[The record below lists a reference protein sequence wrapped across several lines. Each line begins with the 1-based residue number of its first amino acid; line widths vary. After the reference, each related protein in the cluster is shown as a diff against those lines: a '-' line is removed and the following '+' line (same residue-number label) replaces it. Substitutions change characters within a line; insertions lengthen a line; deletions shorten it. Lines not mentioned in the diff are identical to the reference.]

1 MSHATLDL
9 SALLRGRYGARSRA
23 PGRRARES
31 TGNAHPLIPL
41 KSPLDIEAIGR
52 AGRVIADLFEQL
64 PERIAPGVSTDELDR
79 FCDAFVRSHDR
90 AVPSFKGLYGFP
102 RSACISVNEE
112 VVHGIPSPGR
122 VLAEGDLVTVDV
134 GVELDGWFGDAARTY
149 PVGEVAESV
158 RQLIETT
165 REALNAGVAEAR
177 SGRRLGDVG
186 HAIQTVAEAAGLSV
200 VRDLVGHGIGRR
212 PHEEPSVPNYGE
224 PGRGLKLR
232 PGMVL
237 AIEPMLNLG
246 VPEVETLDDEW
257 TVVTAD
263 RLPSA
268 HFEQTVAI
276 TADGPQVL
284 TSLNGNRL

>member
-1 MSHATLDL
+1 MRR
-9 SALLRGRYGARSRA
+9 RGAPRDDRNRA
-23 PGRRARES
+23 
-31 TGNAHPLIPL
+31 PLIPL

-52 AGRVIADLFEQL
+52 AGRVIAALFEEL
-64 PERIAPGVSTDELDR
+64 PAQVEPGVTTDDLDR
-79 FCDAFVRSHDR
+79 FCDAFVRSHDG

-112 VVHGIPSPGR
+112 VVHGIPCTTRMLS
-122 VLAEGDLVTVDV
+122 AGDLVTVDV

-149 PVGEVAESV
+149 AVGDVPDAV
-158 RQLIETT
+158 RRLIETT
-165 REALNAGVAEAR
+165 REALNAGVAQAR
-177 SGRRLGDVG
+177 VDRCLGDVG
-186 HAIQTVAEAAGLSV
+186 HAIQSVAEAAGLSV
-200 VRDLVGHGIGRR
+200 VRELVGHGIGRR
-212 PHEEPSVPNYGE
+212 PHEDPNVPNYGS

-246 VPEVETLDDEW
+246 SPDVETLDDEW

-276 TADGPQVL
+276 TAEGPQVL
-284 TSLNGNRL
+284 TSLNGNLL

>member
-1 MSHATLDL
+1 M
-9 SALLRGRYGARSRA
+9 
-23 PGRRARES
+23 
-31 TGNAHPLIPL
+31 IPL

-52 AGRVIADLFEQL
+52 AGHVIAALFEEL
-64 PERIAPGVSTDELDR
+64 PARIEPGVTTDELDR
-79 FCDAFVRSHDR
+79 FCDAFVRSHDG

-112 VVHGIPSPGR
+112 VVHGIPNPGR
-122 VLAEGDLVTVDV
+122 VLAAGDLVTVDV
-134 GVELDGWFGDAARTY
+134 GVELEGWFGDAARTY
-149 PVGEVAESV
+149 PVAHVPDSV
-158 RQLIETT
+158 RRLIETT
-165 REALNAGVAEAR
+165 RDALNAGVAAALTG
-177 SGRRLGDVG
+177 SRLGDVG
-186 HAIQTVAEAAGLSV
+186 HAIQSVAEEAGLSV
-200 VRDLVGHGIGRR
+200 VRELVGHGIGRR
-212 PHEEPSVPNYGE
+212 PHEEPNVPNYGS

-246 VPEVETLDDEW
+246 SPDVETLEDAW

-268 HFEQTVAI
+268 HFEHTVAI
-276 TADGPQVL
+276 TAEGPRVL

>member
-1 MSHATLDL
+1 M
-9 SALLRGRYGARSRA
+9 
-23 PGRRARES
+23 
-31 TGNAHPLIPL
+31 IPL
-41 KSPLDIEAIGR
+41 KSPTDIDAIGR
-52 AGRVIADLFEQL
+52 AGRIIAALFDAL
-64 PERIAPGVSTDELDR
+64 PERIAAGVTTDALDG
-79 FCDAFVRSHDR
+79 FCDDFVRSHEG

-122 VLAEGDLVTVDV
+122 TLQAGDLVTVDV

-149 PVGEVAESV
+149 PVEDVSQEA
-158 RQLIETT
+158 RLLLETT
-165 REALNAGVAEAR
+165 REALNEGIEQALAGN
-177 SGRRLGDVG
+177 RLGDVG
-186 HAIQTVAEAAGLSV
+186 HAIQSVAESAGLSV
-200 VRDLVGHGIGRR
+200 VRELVGHGIGRK
-212 PHEEPSVPNYGE
+212 PHEEPNVPNYGR
-224 PGRGLKLR
+224 PGKGLKLR

-246 VPEVETLDDEW
+246 TPDVETLDDDW

-263 RLPSA
+263 RRPSA

-276 TADGPQVL
+276 TAEGPRVL